1 MVDPISSS
9 AVASISSN
17 GVAAPSGA
25 AGPGPANPADAAQFT
40 EAMQQPAMPPA
51 PDHVP
56 GTEKQGSVLES
67 LDKMSANMRGMQD
80 NLQNATTHMGEIGD
94 LLQTQ
99 FQVAQL
105 TMTQTMVGQVGSK
118 SSQGAQQL
126 LKGQ

>member
-1 MVDPISSS
+1 MVDPISGG
-9 AVASISSN
+9 AAASISSGA
-17 GVAAPSGA
+17 GVAGPSGV
-25 AGPGPANPADAAQFT
+25 AGPGPANPADTAQFA

-56 GTEKQGSVLES
+56 GTQGSMLEG
-67 LDKMSANMRGMQD
+67 LDKVSANLRAMQGD
-80 NLQNATTHMGEIGD
+80 LQNATTNMGEVGD
-94 LLQTQ
+94 LLRTQ

-118 SSQGAQQL
+118 TSQGTQQL